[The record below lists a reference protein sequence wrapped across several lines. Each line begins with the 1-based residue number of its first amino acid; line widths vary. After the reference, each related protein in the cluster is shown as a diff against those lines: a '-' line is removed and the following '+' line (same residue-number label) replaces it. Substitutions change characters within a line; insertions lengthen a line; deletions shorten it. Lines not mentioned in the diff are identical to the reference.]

1 MRILITQLGEVQVD
15 YSYKVIE
22 HFMCPRNVGNMPDAD
37 AEGTFGD
44 IQCGDSLTIYIKV
57 KNNVITDINYLVFG
71 CAAAVAA
78 SSAFSVLVKG
88 KTIEEA
94 KTITGKNVVEALDG
108 LPDSKLHCSVLGSQA
123 LHKALENYFEKNK
136 DLA

>member
-1 MRILITQLGEVQVD
+1 MD

-44 IQCGDSLTIYIKV
+44 VRCGDSLTVYIKV
-57 KNNVITDINYLVFG
+57 QDNVITDITYLIFG

-78 SSAFSVLVKG
+78 SSMFSVLVKG

-94 KTITGKNVVEALDG
+94 RRITGKDILEALDG
-108 LPDSKLHCSVLGSQA
+108 LPETKLHCSVLGSQA
-123 LHKALENYFEKNK
+123 LSKALEDYDNK
-136 DLA
+136 LAHNNSHF

>member
-1 MRILITQLGEVQVD
+1 VD

-37 AEGTFGD
+37 AEGTYGD
-44 IQCGDSLTIYIKV
+44 ASCGDSLTVYIKV
-57 KNNVITDINYLVFG
+57 KDNVITDINYLVFG

-78 SSAFSVLVKG
+78 SSIFSVLAKG

-94 KTITGKNVVEALDG
+94 KRITSKDVAEALDG
-108 LPDSKLHCSVLGSQA
+108 LPTNKLHCSVMGSQA
-123 LHKALENYFEKNK
+123 LSKALQNYEEKCSIKNNS
-136 DLA
+136 DI

>member
-1 MRILITQLGEVQVD
+1 MD

-44 IQCGDSLTIYIKV
+44 VRCGDSLTIYIKV
-57 KNNVITDINYLVFG
+57 KDNIITDINYLIFG

-78 SSAFSVLVKG
+78 SSMFSVLAKG

-94 KTITGKNVVEALDG
+94 RSISGKDILEALDG
-108 LPDSKLHCSVLGSQA
+108 LPESKLHCSVLGSQA
-123 LHKALENYFEKNK
+123 LRKALENYYEKHK
-136 DLA
+136 G

>member
-1 MRILITQLGEVQVD
+1 VD

-44 IQCGDSLTIYIKV
+44 VRCGDSLTIYIKV
-57 KNNVITDINYLVFG
+57 KDNIITDINYLIFG

-78 SSAFSVLVKG
+78 SSMFSVLAKG

-94 KTITGKNVVEALDG
+94 RNITGKDIIEALDG
-108 LPDSKLHCSVLGSQA
+108 LPESKLHCSVLGSQA
-123 LHKALENYFEKNK
+123 LSKALENYYEKHKSAIFNQK
-136 DLA
+136 E